1 MSSSF
6 MPHAVSWSQ
15 DQPLIW
21 TMVVTNTITFVS
33 YFSICI
39 TLFYLAR
46 RTRRSL
52 HRDWGYLAIGFA
64 LFIVACGS
72 THLLEVITTWNPVFW
87 IDACTNIITAILS
100 GYVAV
105 QFIRKAPDL
114 GFGINDY
121 AVRLTNSESE
131 KAQIEES
138 LLAARKLEEWNRM
151 SAVVT
156 HEIANPLAAIQNLMF
171 LIEISPGATAEIV
184 AMAQQSSE
192 EVRRIEALTR
202 STLGFF
208 RQTNTPEKVDL
219 RSSAESVR
227 LLLDPLL
234 RKRGIELEIRTSGD
248 CVVTAYPVETRQ
260 VLLNLVRNACEAT
273 VRKEAKVRV
282 IIAGKPDAVEVVVE
296 DEGAGIDPLMLPS
309 LFHFGASTKG
319 DRGNGMGL
327 WVVKQLVEKHGGSIG
342 LDTRPGEGTRF
353 TIVWPRQFSASGGTD
368 EAVATPFGPRL
379 RRSET

>member
-1 MSSSF
+1 
-6 MPHAVSWSQ
+6 MPHAVCWSQ
-15 DQPLIW
+15 DQKLIW

-33 YFSICI
+33 YFSICV

-46 RTRRSL
+46 KTRRSI
-52 HRDWGYLAIGFA
+52 HRDWGYLAVGFA

-72 THLLEVITTWNPVFW
+72 THAMEVITTWNPVFW
-87 IDACTNIITAILS
+87 IDAWTNIITSILS

-105 QFIRKAPDL
+105 QLIRRAPDL

-121 AVRLTNSESE
+121 AVRLANSENE

-171 LIEISPGATAEIV
+171 LIEIFPGAAPEIV
-184 AMAQQSSE
+184 AMAQRSAE
-192 EVRRIEALTR
+192 EVRRIESLTR

-219 RSSAESVR
+219 RSSADSVQ

-234 RKRGIELEIRTSGD
+234 RKRGIEFEIRSSGD
-248 CVVTAYPVETRQ
+248 CVVTAFPVETRQ

-273 VRKEAKVRV
+273 IRKDARVSV
-282 IIAGKPDAVEVVVE
+282 IIAGKQDAVEVVVA
-296 DEGAGIDPLMLPS
+296 DEGGGIDPAMLPS
-309 LFHFGASTKG
+309 LFQFGASSKG

-327 WVVKQLVEKHGGSIG
+327 WVVKQLVEKHGGSID
-342 LDTRPGEGTRF
+342 LETRLGEGTRF
-353 TIVWPRQFSASGGTD
+353 TIVWPRQFPASRGID
-368 EAVATPFGPRL
+368 EAIATPFSHQL
-379 RRSET
+379 RGSET

>member
-1 MSSSF
+1 MSSSL
-6 MPHAVSWSQ
+6 MPHAVCWSQ
-15 DQPLIW
+15 DQNLIW
-21 TMVVTNTITFVS
+21 TMVVTNTITFIS
-33 YFSICI
+33 YSSICF

-46 RTRRSL
+46 RTRRSI
-52 HRDWGYLAIGFA
+52 HRDWGFLAVGFA

-72 THLLEVITTWNPVFW
+72 THLMDVVTTWIPVFW
-87 IDACTNIITAILS
+87 IDAWTNIITSILS

-105 QFIRKAPDL
+105 QLIRRAPDL

-156 HEIANPLAAIQNLMF
+156 HEIVNPLAAIQNLMF
-171 LIEISPGATAEIV
+171 LIEISPVATPEIV

-192 EVRRIEALTR
+192 EVRRIESLTR

-208 RQTNTPEKVDL
+208 RQTKTPEKVDL

-227 LLLDPLL
+227 LLLDPLI
-234 RKRGIELEIRTSGD
+234 RKRGIELEIRSSGD
-248 CVVTAYPVETRQ
+248 CVVTAFPVETRQ

-273 VRKEAKVRV
+273 IRKEARV
-282 IIAGKPDAVEVVVE
+282 SVILAGTPDGVEVVVA
-296 DEGAGIDPLMLPS
+296 DEGGGIDPMMLPS
-309 LFHFGASTKG
+309 LFQFGASTKG

-327 WVVKQLVEKHGGSIG
+327 WVVKQLVEKHGGSIS
-342 LDTRPGEGTRF
+342 LDSRLGEGTRF
-353 TIVWPRQFSASGGTD
+353 TIVWPRQFPASRGLD
-368 EAVATPFGPRL
+368 EAIAAPFGQQL
-379 RRSET
+379 RGSET

>member
-1 MSSSF
+1 
-6 MPHAVSWSQ
+6 
-15 DQPLIW
+15 
-21 TMVVTNTITFVS
+21 
-33 YFSICI
+33 
-39 TLFYLAR
+39 
-46 RTRRSL
+46 
-52 HRDWGYLAIGFA
+52 
-64 LFIVACGS
+64 
-72 THLLEVITTWNPVFW
+72 
-87 IDACTNIITAILS
+87 
-100 GYVAV
+100 
-105 QFIRKAPDL
+105 
-114 GFGINDY
+114 
-121 AVRLTNSESE
+121 
-131 KAQIEES
+131 
-138 LLAARKLEEWNRM
+138 
-151 SAVVT
+151 
-156 HEIANPLAAIQNLMF
+156 
-171 LIEISPGATAEIV
+171 
-184 AMAQQSSE
+184 
-192 EVRRIEALTR
+192 
-202 STLGFF
+202 
-208 RQTNTPEKVDL
+208 
-219 RSSAESVR
+219 VR

-248 CVVTAYPVETRQ
+248 CVVTAFPVETRQ